1 MATKDEKRYS
11 SELVGDAGRLLP
23 AVGLLGGF
31 AVWWAVTAFGSGII
45 TNFAP
50 AAAFTVLSEL
60 VVSTAFYDHV
70 LVSVYR
76 FAVAL
81 GFCLIV
87 GLPVG
92 VLVGYFETAE
102 RATTVLF
109 QFMRMIS
116 PLAWFPIAIIVFG
129 VGTRSAVFVMFVA
142 GLWPI
147 VLNTAHGIATID
159 DDWITVGE
167 SLGGDTRALLRR
179 VIVPAVIPDMLTGI
193 RLSIGIL
200 WIILVP
206 AEMLGVNT
214 GLGYLILDARDR
226 FAYAEIPAIMLV
238 IGFIGFWLD
247 LSVRRLHA
255 RWNCG

>member
-1 MATKDEKRYS
+1 MATRDRRRYS
-11 SELVGDAGRLLP
+11 SELFEDPGRLLP
-23 AVGLLGGF
+23 AVGLFVGLV
-31 AVWWAVTAFGSGII
+31 VWWAVTAFGSGVI

-50 AAAFTVLSEL
+50 AATAAVLVELVLSPG
-60 VVSTAFYDHV
+60 FYDHV
-70 LVSVYR
+70 FISIYR
-76 FAVAL
+76 FGVAL
-81 GFCLIV
+81 ALCLAI
-87 GLPVG
+87 GLPTG
-92 VLVGYFETAE
+92 VIVGYFSAAE

-129 VGTRSAVFVMFVA
+129 VGTRSAVFVMFMA
-142 GLWPI
+142 GIWPI

-159 DDWITVGE
+159 EDWITVGE

-179 VIVPAVIPDMLTGI
+179 VVVPAVIPDMLTGL

-226 FAYAEIPAIMLV
+226 FSYAEIPAIMLV
-238 IGFIGFWLD
+238 IGFIGYWLD
-247 LSVRRLHA
+247 LSVRRLHG
-255 RWNCG
+255 RWNWG

>member
-129 VGTRSAVFVMFVA
+129 VVTQSAVFVMFVA

-255 RWNCG
+255 RWNWG

>member
-1 MATKDEKRYS
+1 MATRDRRRYS
-11 SELVGDAGRLLP
+11 SELFEDPGRLLP
-23 AVGLLGGF
+23 AVGLFVGLV
-31 AVWWAVTAFGSGII
+31 VWWAVTAFGSGVI

-50 AAAFTVLSEL
+50 AATAAVLVELVLSPG
-60 VVSTAFYDHV
+60 FYDHV
-70 LVSVYR
+70 FISIYR
-76 FAVAL
+76 FGVAL
-81 GFCLIV
+81 ALCLAI
-87 GLPVG
+87 GLPTG
-92 VLVGYFETAE
+92 VIVGYFGAAE

-129 VGTRSAVFVMFVA
+129 VGTRSAVFVMFMA
-142 GLWPI
+142 GIWPI

-159 DDWITVGE
+159 EDWITVGE

-179 VIVPAVIPDMLTGI
+179 VVVPAVIPDMLTGL

-226 FAYAEIPAIMLV
+226 FSYAEIPAIMLV
-238 IGFIGFWLD
+238 IGFIGYWLD
-247 LSVRRLHA
+247 LSVRRLHG
-255 RWNCG
+255 RWNWG

>member
-60 VVSTAFYDHV
+60 VVSTEFYDHV

-92 VLVGYFETAE
+92 VLVGYFESAE

-129 VGTRSAVFVMFVA
+129 VGTQSAVFVMFVA

-255 RWNCG
+255 RWNWG

>member
-1 MATKDEKRYS
+1 MATRDKRRYG
-11 SELVGDAGRLLP
+11 SELVGEGSRLLP
-23 AVGLLGGF
+23 VVGLLGGL
-31 AVWWAVTAFGSGII
+31 AVWWAVTSLGSGII

-50 AAAFTVLSEL
+50 AATVAVLAEL
-60 VVSTAFYDHV
+60 VVSPGFYDHV
-70 LVSVYR
+70 FVSVYR

-81 GFCLIV
+81 GLCLII

-92 VLVGYFETAE
+92 IVVGYFAAAE

-129 VGTRSAVFVMFVA
+129 VGTRSAVFVMLMA

-147 VLNTAHGIATID
+147 VLNTAHGISTID
-159 DDWITVGE
+159 DEWITVGE

-179 VIVPAVIPDMLTGI
+179 VVVPAVIPDMLTGI

-238 IGFIGFWLD
+238 IGFIGFWFD

-255 RWNCG
+255 RRNWE

>member
-1 MATKDEKRYS
+1 MATRDKRRYG
-11 SELVGDAGRLLP
+11 SELIEERGRLLP
-23 AVGLLGGF
+23 AVGLVGGL
-31 AVWWAVTAFGSGII
+31 AVWWAVTALGSGII

-50 AAAFTVLSEL
+50 ADAFAVLAEL
-60 VVSTAFYDHV
+60 LVSPGFYDHV
-70 LVSVYR
+70 FVSIYR
-76 FAVAL
+76 FGLAL
-81 GFCLIV
+81 GLCLAA
-87 GLPVG
+87 GLPIG
-92 VLVGYFETAE
+92 VLVGYFRAAD

-129 VGTRSAVFVMFVA
+129 VGTQSAVFVMFMA
-142 GLWPI
+142 GIWPI

-159 DDWITVGE
+159 DDWLTVGE

-179 VIVPAVIPDMLTGI
+179 VVVPAVIPDMLTGI

-255 RWNCG
+255 RWNWG

>member
-11 SELVGDAGRLLP
+11 SKLVGDAGRLLP

-129 VGTRSAVFVMFVA
+129 VGTQSAVFVMFVA

-255 RWNCG
+255 RWNWG

>member
-1 MATKDEKRYS
+1 MATRDKRRFG
-11 SELVGDAGRLLP
+11 SELPDGLGRLLP
-23 AVGLLGGF
+23 AVGLLGGL
-31 AVWWAVTAFGSGII
+31 AVWWAVTALGSGII

-50 AAAFTVLSEL
+50 AAAFAVLAEL
-60 VVSTAFYDHV
+60 VVSPSFYDHV
-70 LVSVYR
+70 FVSVYR
-76 FAVAL
+76 FGVAL
-81 GFCLIV
+81 GLSLTV
-87 GLPVG
+87 GLPIGLV
-92 VLVGYFETAE
+92 VGYFRAAE
-102 RATTVLF
+102 KATTVLF

-116 PLAWFPIAIIVFG
+116 PLAWFPVAIIVFG
-129 VGTRSAVFVMFVA
+129 VGTRSAVFIMFMA
-142 GLWPI
+142 GVWPV
-147 VLNTAHGIATID
+147 VLNTAHGVATIE

-179 VIVPAVIPDMLTGI
+179 VVVPAVIPDMLTGV

-238 IGFIGFWLD
+238 IGVIGFALD
-247 LSVRRLHA
+247 AAVRRIHA
-255 RWNCG
+255 RRTWG

>member
-1 MATKDEKRYS
+1 MATRDKKRYG
-11 SELVGDAGRLLP
+11 SELIEEGGRLLP
-23 AVGLLGGF
+23 AVGLLGGLV
-31 AVWWAVTAFGSGII
+31 VWWAATALGSGII

-50 AAAFTVLSEL
+50 ADTFAVLAEL
-60 VVSTAFYDHV
+60 LVSPGFYDHV

-76 FAVAL
+76 FGLAL
-81 GFCLIV
+81 GLCLV
-87 GLPVG
+87 AGLPIG
-92 VLVGYFETAE
+92 VLVGYFRAAE

-142 GLWPI
+142 GIWPI
-147 VLNTAHGIATID
+147 VLNTAHGVATVD
-159 DDWITVGE
+159 DEWLTVGE

-179 VIVPAVIPDMLTGI
+179 VVVPAVVPDMLTGI

-226 FAYAEIPAIMLV
+226 FAYAEIPAVMLV

-247 LSVRRLHA
+247 LSVRRLHS
-255 RWNCG
+255 RWNWG

>member
-1 MATKDEKRYS
+1 MATRDRRLYS
-11 SELVGDAGRLLP
+11 SKTLEDAGRLLP
-23 AVGLLGGF
+23 AVGLLGGL
-31 AVWWAVTAFGSGII
+31 AVWWAVTAFGSGVI

-50 AAAFTVLSEL
+50 AATFSILADL
-60 VVSTAFYDHV
+60 VVSPDFYDHV
-70 LVSVYR
+70 FVSVYR
-76 FAVAL
+76 FGIAL
-81 GFCLIV
+81 GLCLVI
-87 GLPVG
+87 GLPFG
-92 VLVGYFETAE
+92 VVVGYFGAAE

-129 VGTRSAVFVMFVA
+129 VGTRSAVFVMFMA

-159 DDWITVGE
+159 DDWIRVGE
-167 SLGGDTRALLRR
+167 SLGGDTRAVLRR
-179 VIVPAVIPDMLTGI
+179 VVVPAVVPDMLTGI

-226 FAYAEIPAIMLV
+226 FSYAEIPAVMLV
-238 IGFIGFWLD
+238 IGFIGYWLD

-255 RWNCG
+255 RWNWE

>member
-129 VGTRSAVFVMFVA
+129 VGTRSAVFVMFIA
-142 GLWPI
+142 GIWPI

-255 RWNCG
+255 RWNWG

>member
-31 AVWWAVTAFGSGII
+31 TVWWAVTAFGSGII

-129 VGTRSAVFVMFVA
+129 VGTQSAVFVMFVA

-255 RWNCG
+255 RWNWG

>member
-129 VGTRSAVFVMFVA
+129 VGTQSAVFVMFVA

-255 RWNCG
+255 RWNWG

>member
-1 MATKDEKRYS
+1 MATRDGRRYG
-11 SELVGDAGRLLP
+11 SELLEGSGRLLP
-23 AVGLLGGF
+23 AAGLLGGLV
-31 AVWWAVTAFGSGII
+31 VWWAVTAVGSGII

-50 AAAFTVLSEL
+50 TAAFTVLAEL
-60 VVSTAFYDHV
+60 VVSPGFYDHV

-76 FAVAL
+76 FGLAPGL
-81 GFCLIV
+81 CLAA

-92 VLVGYFETAE
+92 VLVGYFRAAE

-129 VGTRSAVFVMFVA
+129 VGTQSAVFVMFMA
-142 GLWPI
+142 GIWPI

-159 DDWITVGE
+159 DEWLTVGE

-179 VIVPAVIPDMLTGI
+179 VVVPAVIPDMLTGI

-247 LSVRRLHA
+247 LSVRRLHS
-255 RWNCG
+255 RWNWG